1 MYIEDFQVT
10 LYIKKNKSEYICENF
25 VKFHQI
31 GNELSYLD
39 CTIKYR
45 K

>member
-1 MYIEDFQVT
+1 MYIEDFQIT
-10 LYIKKNKSEYICENF
+10 YILKKNKSEYMCENF
-25 VKFHQI
+25 VKFYQI
-31 GNELSYLD
+31 GNGLSYLD